1 MRTREDAE
9 LVARGKSLEQEV
21 YTRCL
26 GCLGRSSRLEA
37 AAQRR

>member
-9 LVARGKSLEQEV
+9 LVAQGNRLEQEV

-26 GCLGRSSRLEA
+26 GRPGRSCCLEVAAHRL
-37 AAQRR
+37 